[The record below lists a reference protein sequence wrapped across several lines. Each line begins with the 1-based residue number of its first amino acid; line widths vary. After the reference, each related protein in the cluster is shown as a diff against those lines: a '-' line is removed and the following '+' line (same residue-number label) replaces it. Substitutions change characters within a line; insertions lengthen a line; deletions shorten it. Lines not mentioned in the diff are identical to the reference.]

1 MTVPKIRDG
10 VYAVRYP
17 DEEDNVLDKLLDR
30 WNDAFYLR
38 QFFRNK
44 SKIKTYFEIDDVNI
58 AVQDTIEDAAYLED
72 IILNGEQDDLD
83 DMFQPLSQADST
95 LVTCSRRKARNWER
109 EDHDSW
115 LRIYAI
121 KLDPG
126 VYVITGGAIKLARK
140 MQDAVATSSE
150 LQRLNDL

>member
-1 MTVPKIRDG
+1 M
-10 VYAVRYP
+10 
-17 DEEDNVLDKLLDR
+17 
-30 WNDAFYLR
+30 R

-44 SKIKTYFEIDDVNI
+44 NKIRTYFEIDDVNV

-126 VYVITGGAIKLARK
+126 VYVITGGAIKLAQK

-150 LQRLNDL
+150 LQRLNDLKQYFVDNGALVL

>member
-1 MTVPKIRDG
+1 M
-10 VYAVRYP
+10 
-17 DEEDNVLDKLLDR
+17 
-30 WNDAFYLR
+30 R

-44 SKIKTYFEIDDVNI
+44 NKIKTYFEIDDVNI

-83 DMFQPLSQADST
+83 DMFQPLSHEDST

-150 LQRLNDL
+150 LQRLNDLKQYFVDNGALVL

>member
-1 MTVPKIRDG
+1 M
-10 VYAVRYP
+10 
-17 DEEDNVLDKLLDR
+17 
-30 WNDAFYLR
+30 R

-150 LQRLNDL
+150 LQRLNDLKQYFVDNGALVL

>member
-1 MTVPKIRDG
+1 M
-10 VYAVRYP
+10 
-17 DEEDNVLDKLLDR
+17 
-30 WNDAFYLR
+30 R

-44 SKIKTYFEIDDVNI
+44 NKIRTYFEIDDVNV

-150 LQRLNDL
+150 LQRLNDLKQYFVDNGVLVL

>member
-1 MTVPKIRDG
+1 M
-10 VYAVRYP
+10 
-17 DEEDNVLDKLLDR
+17 
-30 WNDAFYLR
+30 R

-83 DMFQPLSQADST
+83 DIFQPLSQADST

-126 VYVITGGAIKLARK
+126 VYVITGGAIKLAQK

-150 LQRLNDL
+150 LQRLNDLKQYFVDNGALVL

>member
-1 MTVPKIRDG
+1 M
-10 VYAVRYP
+10 
-17 DEEDNVLDKLLDR
+17 
-30 WNDAFYLR
+30 R

-44 SKIKTYFEIDDVNI
+44 NKIKTYFEIDDINV
-58 AVQDTIEDAAYLED
+58 AVQDTIEDASYMED
-72 IILNGEQDDLD
+72 VILNGRQDELD
-83 DMFQPLSQADST
+83 EMFQPLSREDST
-95 LVTCSRRKARNWER
+95 IVTYSRRKARQWER

-150 LQRLNDL
+150 LQRLNDLKQYFVDNGVLVL

>member
-1 MTVPKIRDG
+1 M
-10 VYAVRYP
+10 
-17 DEEDNVLDKLLDR
+17 
-30 WNDAFYLR
+30 R

-150 LQRLNDL
+150 LQRLNDLKQYFVDNGVLVL

>member
-1 MTVPKIRDG
+1 M
-10 VYAVRYP
+10 
-17 DEEDNVLDKLLDR
+17 
-30 WNDAFYLR
+30 
-38 QFFRNK
+38 
-44 SKIKTYFEIDDVNI
+44 
-58 AVQDTIEDAAYLED
+58 ED

-83 DMFQPLSQADST
+83 DMFQPLSHEDST

-126 VYVITGGAIKLARK
+126 VYVITGGAIKLAQK

-150 LQRLNDL
+150 LQRLNDLKQYFVDNGALVL